1 MSLAFNY
8 KARNLSGRMMGGRIQ
23 ADSLNAAMN
32 LLRQKNYF
40 VLEIKPIRTMDFS
53 LGKLL
58 GLKIKT
64 KELAVFCRQFATMS
78 SAGIPLL
85 QCLNILAQQTEAKNL
100 KEILQDVTIQIEK
113 GKSLSEAFREHKNS
127 FPEIFI
133 NMLVAGELSGTI
145 DQSLSRLALH
155 FEKDHELREKIRS
168 AMTYPIF
175 VSGMAFVAMIFLI
188 VFIVP
193 IFVDI
198 FNSVGAALPLP
209 TRIVI
214 AISSAITKFWY
225 LLIILPVA
233 AFFGLRKVCS
243 TEKGRSVVDHLV
255 LKVPILGQMN
265 HKLIVARFARTL
277 STLLRSGVPLMQSLE
292 TLERIVGNSIASK
305 EIAAARQNI
314 KEGEKMSPV
323 LLKSRIFP
331 LMAGNMISIGE
342 ESGALDELLEKLAV
356 FYEQDVEY
364 IVARFSSLIEPVM
377 IAVVGAMIAFIAISI
392 YLPLFQMSGVLGQ
405 QAGM

>member
-1 MSLAFNY
+1 MSLSFSY
-8 KARNLSGRMMGGRIQ
+8 KARNLSGRMMGGKIQ
-23 ADSLNAAMN
+23 ADSLKTAMD

-40 VLEIKPIRTMDFS
+40 VLEIKPIRTLDFNF
-53 LGKLL
+53 GKLL
-58 GLKIKT
+58 GIKIKI

-85 QCLNILAQQTEAKNL
+85 QCLNILIRQTEAKNL
-100 KEILQDVTIQIEK
+100 REILQNVVLEIEK
-113 GKSLSEAFREHKNS
+113 GKSLSEAFKEYKNN
-127 FPEIFI
+127 FPDLFI
-133 NMLVAGELSGTI
+133 NMLAAGEISGTI

-168 AMTYPIF
+168 AMTYPLF
-175 VSGMAFVAMIFLI
+175 VGGMAFVAMIFLI
-188 VFIVP
+188 VFVVP

-214 AISSAITKFWY
+214 GISSAVTHFWY
-225 LLIILPVA
+225 LFVTLLPA
-233 AFFGLRKVCS
+233 SFFALRRFCA
-243 TEKGRSVVDHLV
+243 TERGRSIVDHMM

-292 TLERIVGNSIASK
+292 TIERIIGNSIASK
-305 EIAAARQNI
+305 EINAARQSI
-314 KEGEKMSPV
+314 KEGEKMAPV
-323 LLKSRIFP
+323 MLKSKIFP
-331 LMAGNMISIGE
+331 PMAVNMISIGE

-364 IVARFSSLIEPVM
+364 IIARFSSLIEPVM

-392 YLPLFQMSGVLGQ
+392 YLPLFQLSGALGQ
-405 QAGM
+405 QNGM

>member
-1 MSLAFNY
+1 MSLTFNY
-8 KARNLSGRMMGGRIQ
+8 KARNLSGRMMGGKIQ
-23 ADSLNAAMN
+23 ADSLKAAMD

-40 VLEIKPIRTMDFS
+40 VLEIKPIRTLDFN
-53 LGKLL
+53 LGKML
-58 GLKIKT
+58 GLKIKI
-64 KELAVFCRQFATMS
+64 KELAIFCRQFATMS

-85 QCLNILAQQTEAKNL
+85 QCLNILTHQTEDKNL
-100 KEILQDVTIQIEK
+100 REILQNVVLEIEK
-113 GKSLSEAFREHKNS
+113 GKSLSEAFKKHEKN
-127 FPEIFI
+127 FPDLFV
-133 NMLVAGELSGTI
+133 NMLTAGEMSGTI
-145 DQSLSRLALH
+145 DQSLSRLAFH

-175 VSGMAFVAMIFLI
+175 VGGMAFLAMIFLI
-188 VFIVP
+188 VFVVP

-214 AISSAITKFWY
+214 GISSAVKDFWY
-225 LLIILPVA
+225 LFIILPSA
-233 AFFGLRKVCS
+233 AFFALRRLCA
-243 TEKGRSVVDHLV
+243 TEKGRSAVDRIK
-255 LKVPILGQMN
+255 LKAPILGQMN
-265 HKLIVARFARTL
+265 NKLIVARFARTL
-277 STLLRSGVPLMQSLE
+277 ATLLRSGVPLMQSLE
-292 TLERIVGNSIASK
+292 TLEKIVGNSIAAK

-323 LLKSRIFP
+323 LLKSEIFP
-331 LMAGNMISIGE
+331 PMAVNMISIGE

-392 YLPLFQMSGVLGQ
+392 YLPLFQMSGALGQ
-405 QAGM
+405 QNGM